1 MEFIRR
7 FEADYGA
14 RPAFLTDNYRST
26 RHIIEASNAVID
38 PSQGRVKTGHPIQIN
53 GARAKDPPGGEWSLR
68 DPVAHGRVQIMDV
81 GETPISQAQAVIAE
95 LKRLSSLDPNWNWA
109 SCAVIAREWNYLDPV
124 RSLCELEDIPV
135 QMANEEFSGVWHLRE
150 TRCLRNWVRGRE
162 SKLVKT
168 EDVVGWLTAQPQGPW
183 WDLLGE
189 AVSEYALETGGAET
203 PVDHFIEWLA
213 EWAQE
218 SRRRQRGL
226 MLLTAHRAKGLEFDH
241 VVVLDGGWN
250 RAGRGEDTDSPR
262 RLYYVAMTRARQT
275 LSLARFP
282 GPHPVL
288 DVLMDEPSVLVR
300 HSPRPPSA
308 TPWELSRRYRRLGL
322 SDVFLSY
329 AGYRGTGDPVH
340 TAIAELSAG
349 DILRVRAEANRRE
362 LVDRQGTVVGQL
374 AGDYEAPSGTRC
386 AFALVSAIVGWDRQ
400 YSEPQY
406 QQRLSCDSWEVVVP
420 ELVFELD
427 S

>member
-1 MEFIRR
+1 
-7 FEADYGA
+7 
-14 RPAFLTDNYRST
+14 
-26 RHIIEASNAVID
+26 
-38 PSQGRVKTGHPIQIN
+38 
-53 GARAKDPPGGEWSLR
+53 
-68 DPVAHGRVQIMDV
+68 MDV

-168 EDVVGWLTAQPQGPW
+168 EDVVGWLTTKPQGPW
-183 WDLLGE
+183 WDLL
-189 AVSEYALETGGAET
+189 SETVFEYELETGGAET

-226 MLLTAHRAKGLEFDH
+226 MLLTAHRAKGLEFDN

-250 RAGRGEDTDSPR
+250 RVRGGEDSDSPR

-275 LSLARFP
+275 LTLTRLS
-282 GPHPVL
+282 GPQPVL
-288 DVLMDEPSVLVR
+288 DVLMDEPSVLLR
-300 HSPRPPSA
+300 NGPAQPSSPP
-308 TPWELSRRYRRLGL
+308 ELSRRYRRLGL
-322 SDVFLSY
+322 VMCS
-329 AGYRGTGDPVH
+329 
-340 TAIAELSAG
+340 
-349 DILRVRAEANRRE
+349 
-362 LVDRQGTVVGQL
+362 
-374 AGDYEAPSGTRC
+374 
-386 AFALVSAIVGWDRQ
+386 
-400 YSEPQY
+400 
-406 QQRLSCDSWEVVVP
+406 
-420 ELVFELD
+420 
-427 S
+427 

>member
-1 MEFIRR
+1 M
-7 FEADYGA
+7 
-14 RPAFLTDNYRST
+14 
-26 RHIIEASNAVID
+26 
-38 PSQGRVKTGHPIQIN
+38 
-53 GARAKDPPGGEWSLR
+53 
-68 DPVAHGRVQIMDV
+68 
-81 GETPISQAQAVIAE
+81 
-95 LKRLSSLDPNWNWA
+95 
-109 SCAVIAREWNYLDPV
+109 
-124 RSLCELEDIPV
+124 
-135 QMANEEFSGVWHLRE
+135 
-150 TRCLRNWVRGRE
+150 
-162 SKLVKT
+162 
-168 EDVVGWLTAQPQGPW
+168 
-183 WDLLGE
+183 
-189 AVSEYALETGGAET
+189 
-203 PVDHFIEWLA
+203 DHFIEWLA